1 MNQINKNKGNDMI
14 KSTYKPTTDDLRKA
28 DTLFVNY
35 PDARELFLA
44 GKKEEAYTLLI
55 EYTEAKRVAKW
66 NADTFDQR
74 LNRFAKENKPFRLID
89 LVHSGDKIVVKNT
102 PNTITSSISLI
113 YSNEEMSDKK
123 QYTSLNN
130 HINSWK
136 LLKQINE
143 LPTVDVMYQVWDEDG
158 EVCTEIPFEE
168 SAAYA
173 YRF

>member
-66 NADTFDQR
+66 NADTFDER
-74 LNRFAKENKPFRLID
+74 LTRFAKENKPFRLID
-89 LVHSGDKIVVKNT
+89 LVYSGDKIVVKTT
-102 PNTITSSISLI
+102 PNTISSSIILI
-113 YSNEEMSDKK
+113 YANK
-123 QYTSLNN
+123 
-130 HINSWK
+130 
-136 LLKQINE
+136 
-143 LPTVDVMYQVWDEDG
+143 
-158 EVCTEIPFEE
+158 
-168 SAAYA
+168 
-173 YRF
+173 

>member
-1 MNQINKNKGNDMI
+1 
-14 KSTYKPTTDDLRKA
+14 
-28 DTLFVNY
+28 
-35 PDARELFLA
+35 
-44 GKKEEAYTLLI
+44 
-55 EYTEAKRVAKW
+55 
-66 NADTFDQR
+66 
-74 LNRFAKENKPFRLID
+74 
-89 LVHSGDKIVVKNT
+89 
-102 PNTITSSISLI
+102 
-113 YSNEEMSDKK
+113 MSDKK

-143 LPTVDVMYQVWDEDG
+143 LPTIDVMYQVWDEDG